1 MSVVEA
7 APDPAFGGRYRL
19 DQPIAEGGMGVV
31 FRAEHLAL
39 KRTVAIKMLRPEHAA
54 SPQLVRRFQIE
65 ALAASRL
72 RHRGTVA
79 LYDYGVTA
87 TGTPYLVM
95 EYVDGPPLS
104 QFLRDR
110 WPLPL
115 ALVVDFGLQIL
126 AAIIDAHDSGVI
138 HGDIKTDNILIE
150 ARRNGGMRTKICD
163 YGLARI
169 AEETAEGIF
178 GTPGFTAPEVIAGE
192 PATEL
197 SDQYSV
203 GATLYEML
211 SGLPPYIGESIPEIL
226 AVQDQ
231 PLVAPSR
238 RQPSREIS
246 PALEAVVMRALSVR
260 PVDRFATTADLMAA
274 LDEVRPSDDGAPPR
288 CACGAILAKYS
299 PVCPECGERRVTLAT
314 VGIPALDLAPTQAWR
329 PSTSRRLARGSD
341 PGQRPDQRLD
351 AIRAQIG
358 AAIVKGDVAG
368 ISTGYLELGGTVAAF
383 IGYQAA
389 ARELEEGVDMIT
401 GGEGASSRR
410 APAYLWRMLL
420 DLARYYH
427 LGGDRMRARIMGG
440 YARFHAIAV
449 HDAEGEQMAKSLL
462 DTLRGERKRELR

>member
-1 MSVVEA
+1 
-7 APDPAFGGRYRL
+7 
-19 DQPIAEGGMGVV
+19 
-31 FRAEHLAL
+31 
-39 KRTVAIKMLRPEHAA
+39 
-54 SPQLVRRFQIE
+54 
-65 ALAASRL
+65 
-72 RHRGTVA
+72 
-79 LYDYGVTA
+79 
-87 TGTPYLVM
+87 
-95 EYVDGPPLS
+95 
-104 QFLRDR
+104 
-110 WPLPL
+110 
-115 ALVVDFGLQIL
+115 
-126 AAIIDAHDSGVI
+126 VI
-138 HGDIKTDNILIE
+138 HGDIKTDNVLIE
-150 ARRNGGMRTKICD
+150 TRRNGGMRTKICD

-169 AEETAEGIF
+169 AEDTAEGIF

-203 GATLYEML
+203 GATVYEML
-211 SGLPPYIGESIPEIL
+211 TGVAPYLGESVPEVL
-226 AVQDQ
+226 AVHDQ

-246 PALEAVVMRALSVR
+246 PALEAVVLRALAVR
-260 PVDRFATTADLMAA
+260 PIDRFATIAELIAA
-274 LDEVRPSDDGAPPR
+274 LDAVRPTDDGAPPR

-299 PVCPECGERRVTLAT
+299 PLCPECGERRNTLAT
-314 VGIPALDLAPTQAWR
+314 LSTPAMPATDLAPTQAWR

-351 AIRAQIG
+351 VIRAQIG
-358 AAIVKGDVAG
+358 GAIVRGDVGG
-368 ISTGYLELGGTVAAF
+368 IATGYLDLAGTVAAF

-449 HDAEGEQMAKSLL
+449 HDSEGEQMAKSLL